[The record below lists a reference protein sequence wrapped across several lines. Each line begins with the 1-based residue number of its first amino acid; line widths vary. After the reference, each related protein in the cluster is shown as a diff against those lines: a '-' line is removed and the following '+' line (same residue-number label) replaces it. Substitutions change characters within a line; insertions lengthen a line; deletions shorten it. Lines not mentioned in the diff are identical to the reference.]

1 MRFIIDT
8 PCIFLVI
15 YVNKHEVNFH
25 GPLLPVTL
33 FSNPFKKVSLGW
45 QKNTKH
51 LRNACVRLF
60 MVLEIQS
67 SPMHR
72 FLPAQSF

>member
-1 MRFIIDT
+1 MRLIIDT
-8 PCIFLVI
+8 PCIFLVM
-15 YVNKHEVNFH
+15 YVNRHELNFH

-33 FSNPFKKVSLGW
+33 FSNPFKVSLGW

-60 MVLEIQS
+60 LILGIQ
-67 SPMHR
+67 
-72 FLPAQSF
+72 